1 MDFLSERE
9 CVVCNQ
15 LTTTDNPATH
25 PLCPVHLQRSERAQ
39 VEERKEVKEAE
50 AVWTE
55 GKETRG
61 GSGRYFTMEEGQ
73 RPTSEIYLPSISL
86 ASVDAEA
93 VEDHELPTISLSKSS
108 IEMVSGPPQRM
119 ELAWYRQNLRKSV
132 SSSACSQRPISLGG
146 PAAGV
151 PVNVCDHEQGSLR
164 SGNSTP
170 ETVIWHGGTA
180 RSWSF
185 MEDSPRRTPTQD
197 LFLGQNQV
205 HSGVNCVP
213 HSPSTNRDL
222 RMKGL
227 VCREG
232 CCRCYGPAENLT
244 GCSCC
249 RVACRMSS
257 SGLSNSFTPQGV
269 NTKDHAQSNCEG
281 HHLTACHRSTC
292 SGHMMNT
299 ACLRNACSVV
309 PCPGHLISRPP
320 CAGNPCAGQRSLLHS
335 GLLGF
340 PPLVS
345 SVSETRLDSRST
357 GHCCGSELR
366 GQNSSCL
373 RLDRTGQTSLN
384 RTVKDA
390 TTMTSDHEI
399 RDIGVQTMSDSL
411 VSPLSHMFPEISLR
425 ADSTSDAPLTIEHMG
440 HRTPVKEVEWDA
452 EGMTWEV
459 YGAAV
464 DPEELGLAIQRHLE
478 IQIKE
483 TAAAAAVAAQMEDS
497 TDNTSSLALQP
508 TRRKKSE
515 GVIKTLRSSACCT
528 NPSTVGD

>member
-1 MDFLSERE
+1 M
-9 CVVCNQ
+9 Q
-15 LTTTDNPATH
+15 
-25 PLCPVHLQRSERAQ
+25 
-39 VEERKEVKEAE
+39 ERKEVKEAG
-50 AVWTE
+50 AVWAE

-61 GSGRYFTMEEGQ
+61 GSGRFFTMEKEQ
-73 RPTSEIYLPSISL
+73 RPTSEIYLPNISL
-86 ASVDAEA
+86 GSVDAESMD
-93 VEDHELPTISLSKSS
+93 DHELPIISLSKSS
-108 IEMVSGPPQRM
+108 TEMVSGPPQRT
-119 ELAWYRQNLRKSV
+119 ELAWYRQNLRKSA
-132 SSSACSQRPISLGG
+132 SGAACTQRPVSLGG
-146 PAAGV
+146 PATGV
-151 PVNVCDHEQGSLR
+151 FDHEQGSIC

-180 RSWSF
+180 GSWSV

-197 LFLGQNQV
+197 LLLGQNQV
-205 HSGVNCVP
+205 HTGMKCVP

-227 VCREG
+227 VCKEG
-232 CCRCYGPAENLT
+232 CCRFCGPAENLT

-249 RVACRMSS
+249 RVACQMSS
-257 SGLSNSFTPQGV
+257 SGLNNSYSPQGV
-269 NTKDHAQSNCEG
+269 NTEDHVQSNCES

-299 ACLRNACSVV
+299 ACLRNPCSVI

-320 CAGNPCAGQRSLLHS
+320 CAGSTCAGQRSLLHS

-357 GHCCGSELR
+357 VHCCGSELR

-373 RLDRTGQTSLN
+373 RLDRKGQTSLN

-390 TTMTSDHEI
+390 TTMTSDHQLK
-399 RDIGVQTMSDSL
+399 DAGVQTISDSL
-411 VSPLSHMFPEISLR
+411 VSSLSHVFPEISLR
-425 ADSTSDAPLTIEHMG
+425 ADPTSEAHLTTERMC

-464 DPEELGLAIQRHLE
+464 DPEELGLAIQKHLE
-478 IQIKE
+478 LQIKE
-483 TAAAAAVAAQMEDS
+483 TAAAAAAAAQTEDS
-497 TDNTSSLALQP
+497 TDNISNLALQSRP
-508 TRRKKSE
+508 RKKSE
-515 GVIKTLRSSACCT
+515 GIIRTLRSSACCS

>member
-1 MDFLSERE
+1 
-9 CVVCNQ
+9 
-15 LTTTDNPATH
+15 
-25 PLCPVHLQRSERAQ
+25 LC
-39 VEERKEVKEAE
+39 
-50 AVWTE
+50 
-55 GKETRG
+55 
-61 GSGRYFTMEEGQ
+61 
-73 RPTSEIYLPSISL
+73 
-86 ASVDAEA
+86 
-93 VEDHELPTISLSKSS
+93 
-108 IEMVSGPPQRM
+108 
-119 ELAWYRQNLRKSV
+119 
-132 SSSACSQRPISLGG
+132 
-146 PAAGV
+146 
-151 PVNVCDHEQGSLR
+151 

-180 RSWSF
+180 RSWSL

-227 VCREG
+227 VCREA
-232 CCRCYGPAENLT
+232 CCRCYGPANNMT

-281 HHLTACHRSTC
+281 HPLTTCHRSTC
-292 SGHMMNT
+292 SGHVTNT
-299 ACLRNACSVV
+299 ACLRNACSVI
-309 PCPGHLISRPP
+309 PCSGHVISRPP

-345 SVSETRLDSRST
+345 SVSETRLDSRTT

-366 GQNSSCL
+366 GQNSSCF

-425 ADSTSDAPLTIEHMG
+425 ADSTSDAPLTLEHMC

-515 GVIKTLRSSACCT
+515 SVIKTLRSSACCT